1 MTTRKNQLPPLALEP
16 MTQGWNK
23 RSKEDNSPDVAK
35 RRPLPKRTSEDEN
48 ASPEADRRRRSSQV
62 RRQSADEG
70 DSPERNGGRLPPI
83 KISSHRERDQEDDEE
98 EHGRF

>member
-23 RSKEDNSPDVAK
+23 RSKEDNSSPDVAK

-48 ASPEADRRRRSSQV
+48 ASPELDRRRRSSQV

-83 KISSHRERDQEDDEE
+83 RISSHREDDEEE